1 MKKLKDT
8 AKTPESSLQC
18 PHCARTFARERT
30 VYNHVCEQKRRW
42 DDRDRP
48 SNRIG
53 YNSWLQFYS
62 KNVMP
67 KVPRKYEDFIKSS
80 YYLAFVRY
88 GNYCVDAGV
97 INPGRY
103 LDWLLKNKIKIDDWS
118 SDSVYTKYLCEY
130 LRDED
135 PYDALSRSVQTT
147 DDLCKADELQCRDML
162 RWGNTNRVCHA
173 ITTGK
178 ISPWMLYHSESGVQ
192 FLNKLDETQVKMIF
206 DYINPELWALTF
218 KRRAEQVHEIK
229 QLLKQAGY

>member
-8 AKTPESSLQC
+8 AKIAESDLSC
-18 PHCARTFARERT
+18 PHCSRKFVRESA
-30 VYNHVCEQKRRW
+30 VYKHICEQKRRW
-42 DDRDRP
+42 DERDRP

-62 KNVMP
+62 RNVTS
-67 KVPRKYEDFIKSS
+67 KRLKYEDFMKST

-88 GNYCVDAGV
+88 GIYCVDVGV
-97 INPGRY
+97 LNPSRY
-103 LDWLLKNKIKIDDWS
+103 LDWLLKNKIKIDTWS
-118 SDSVYTKYLCEY
+118 SDTVYTKYLCEY
-130 LRDED
+130 LREED

-147 DDLCKADELQCRDML
+147 DTLSEAEELQCRDVL

-173 ITTGK
+173 LTTGK

-192 FLNKLDETQVKMIF
+192 FLNKLDETQVKLVF

-218 KRRAEQVHEIK
+218 KRKSEHVSEIK